1 MEKKK
6 TGPIK
11 KTTVRAWPKD
21 EENNLGHKQARLYEP
36 HLKASPW
43 AYTNR
48 FRSPVVQALQQQ
60 LSTTAVNLLEQLSR
74 HSSNTKSGI
83 LGGSSLSLLLNEPNL
98 RKRKR
103 RKAIDHCTLFGNK
116 GMNLLSIFVA
126 ADRDGKGDISG
137 GSNLS
142 AVDTIFCLAMGPS
155 KVVYEGWMVRY
166 GRRKI
171 GRSFIHKRYFVLES
185 RLLAY
190 YKQKPQDNQ
199 VPIKTLV
206 IDGNCRVEDRGLK
219 THHGHMVY
227 VLCVYNKKDKYHR
240 ITMAAFNIQEALI
253 WKEKIEQVIDQHQES
268 QFANGNKYVSFEY
281 KSGSENVRIAS
292 SSDHESQLSAQEE
305 DEEEAPHHL
314 LRRTTIGNGPPEAV
328 FDWTQE
334 LDTDISYQNTNIQA
348 FSRKQWRLLQC
359 QNGLRIFEEL
369 SDVDYLPRSCS
380 RAMRAVGVVEA
391 TCEEIFELLMSMDGR
406 RFEWDCSFQCGS
418 LVEEVDGHTAVIYH
432 RLLLDW
438 FPMFVWPRD
447 LCYVRYWRRNDDGS
461 YVVLFRSRQH
471 ENCGPQPGFVRAHL
485 ESGGFNLFPLKPQ
498 NGFPRTKVQHLM
510 QIDLKGWGVGYISSF
525 QQHCL
530 LQMLNSVAGLREYFS
545 QTDERTATPRIPVMV
560 NMTSSSVS
568 STKGQKL
575 QELSVQPGPLYQMNG
590 SIRPS
595 AILDEYSDE
604 DEDFQVPEAVY
615 PSTLENEVKKSSVEE
630 ELKDQIDLSCFKGIL
645 RHDDHANARNCW
657 SVSEGNNFKVR
668 SKKYCYDKSK
678 VPAGKHLMDLVAV
691 DWFKD
696 TKRMD
701 HVARR
706 QGCVVQ
712 IASEKGLFSLAVNL
726 QVPGSTHYSMVF
738 YFVAKKLIPGSLLQR
753 FVDGD
758 DEFRNSR
765 LKLIPSVPKGSWIV
779 RQSVGS
785 TPCLLG
791 KAVDCNYIRGP
802 DYLEIDVDIGSST
815 VANGV
820 LGLVIGVITTLVV
833 DMAFLVQAN
842 TEDELPER
850 LIGAVRVS
858 HIELSSAIVPKLE
871 SDPSISGEARV
882 G

>member
-1 MEKKK
+1 M
-6 TGPIK
+6 
-11 KTTVRAWPKD
+11 
-21 EENNLGHKQARLYEP
+21 
-36 HLKASPW
+36 
-43 AYTNR
+43 
-48 FRSPVVQALQQQ
+48 
-60 LSTTAVNLLEQLSR
+60 
-74 HSSNTKSGI
+74 
-83 LGGSSLSLLLNEPNL
+83 
-98 RKRKR
+98 
-103 RKAIDHCTLFGNK
+103 
-116 GMNLLSIFVA
+116 
-126 ADRDGKGDISG
+126 
-137 GSNLS
+137 
-142 AVDTIFCLAMGPS
+142 S

-171 GRSFIHKRYFVLES
+171 GRSFIHMRYFVLET

-190 YKQKPQDNQ
+190 YKKKPQDNV
-199 VPIKTLV
+199 VPIKTLL

-227 VLCVYNKKDKYHR
+227 VLSVYNKKEKYHR

-253 WKEKIEQVIDQHQES
+253 WKEKIESVIDQHQDS
-268 QFANGNKYVSFEY
+268 LVANGNKYSSFEY
-281 KSGSENVRIAS
+281 KSGMDNGRNGS
-292 SSDHESQLSAQEE
+292 SSDHESQYSAPE
-305 DEEEAPHHL
+305 DEDDSNPNL
-314 LRRTTIGNGPPEAV
+314 LRRTTIGNGPPESI
-328 FDWTQE
+328 FDWTRE
-334 LDTDISYQNTNIQA
+334 LDSDLSNQNTNNQA
-348 FSRKQWRLLQC
+348 FSRKHWRLLQC

-369 SDVDYLPRSCS
+369 LEVDFLPKSCS
-380 RAMRAVGVVEA
+380 RAMKAVGVVEA
-391 TCEEIFELLMSMDGR
+391 TCEEIFELVMSMDAA
-406 RFEWDCSFQCGS
+406 RFEWDCSFQYGS
-418 LVEEVDGHTAVIYH
+418 LVEEVDGHTAILYH
-432 RLLLDW
+432 RLQLDW

-461 YVVLFRSRQH
+461 YVVLFCSREH
-471 ENCGPQPGFVRAHL
+471 ENCGPQPGFVRAHI
-485 ESGGFNLFPLKPQ
+485 ESGGFNISPLKPR
-498 NGFPRTKVQHLM
+498 NGRPRTQVQHLM

-530 LQMLNSVAGLREYFS
+530 LQMLNSVAGLREWFS
-545 QTDERTATPRIPVMV
+545 QTDERTAPPRIPVMV
-560 NMTSSSVS
+560 NMASTSVS
-568 STKGQKL
+568 SKKSQKP
-575 QELSVQPGPLYQMNG
+575 QESSMHQILSLDQINAANKNAVM
-590 SIRPS
+590 
-595 AILDEYSDE
+595 LDEYSDE
-604 DEDFQVPEAVY
+604 DEDFQIAEQEAC
-615 PSTLENEVKKSSVEE
+615 PTSLENEVKRTALEE
-630 ELKDQIDLSCFKGIL
+630 EPTDKIDLSCFSGNLRRDERDKG
-645 RHDDHANARNCW
+645 RDCW
-657 SVSEGNNFKVR
+657 TISDGNNFRVR
-668 SKKYCYDKSK
+668 SKRFCYDKSK
-678 VPAGKHLMDLVAV
+678 IPAGKHLMDLVAV

-706 QGCVVQ
+706 RGCSAQV
-712 IASEKGLFSLAVNL
+712 ASDKGLFSVVVNL

-738 YFVAKKLIPGSLLQR
+738 YFVTKDLVPGSLLQR

-802 DYLEIDVDIGSST
+802 KYLEIDVDIGSST

-842 TEDELPER
+842 TTDELPER

-871 SDPSISGEARV
+871 PDS
-882 G
+882 